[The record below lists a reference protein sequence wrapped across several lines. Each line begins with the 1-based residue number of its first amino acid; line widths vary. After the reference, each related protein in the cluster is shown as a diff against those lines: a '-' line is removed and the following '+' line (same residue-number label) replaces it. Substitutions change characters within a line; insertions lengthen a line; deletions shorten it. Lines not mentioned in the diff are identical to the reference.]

1 MRKVFSMILVAVLL
15 LGSACGNKDK
25 KTAVAIALADA
36 AAGLTAWS
44 DALDVLIDLGEL
56 DSTTAKKQLE
66 LNDKFRALNGQIADR
81 LESGFINS
89 DLLGKISELTDE
101 AKTAAD
107 NGLLGIKSDN
117 GKQRFREVTA
127 FFQLSIATAR
137 NLIKAIDLPPVP
149 DPVAVRDNLAA
160 PALARSA
167 DRSSTLEKWTMFLR
181 IGQDFGFAVI
191 RHNRL
196 DFAGAIAE
204 QKTINKDLQEL
215 NRIRLAAL

>member
-1 MRKVFSMILVAVLL
+1 MRKIFSVFLILVLL
-15 LGSACGNKDK
+15 TGSACGNKDK

-44 DALDVLIDLGEL
+44 DALDVLIDLGEI
-56 DSTTAKKQLE
+56 DSATARRQFE
-66 LNDKFRALNGQIADR
+66 LNEKFRVLNGQIASR
-81 LESGFINS
+81 LELGFVNS
-89 DLLGKISELTDE
+89 DLLGKISELADE
-101 AKTAAD
+101 AKKAAD
-107 NGLLGIKSDN
+107 SGLLGIKSDN
-117 GKQRFREVTA
+117 GKARFREIAA
-127 FFQLSIATAR
+127 FFQLSISTAR

-167 DRSSTLEKWTMFLR
+167 ERASTLEKWTMFLR

-204 QKTINKDLQEL
+204 QKVLNTELETLNKI
-215 NRIRLAAL
+215 RIAAL